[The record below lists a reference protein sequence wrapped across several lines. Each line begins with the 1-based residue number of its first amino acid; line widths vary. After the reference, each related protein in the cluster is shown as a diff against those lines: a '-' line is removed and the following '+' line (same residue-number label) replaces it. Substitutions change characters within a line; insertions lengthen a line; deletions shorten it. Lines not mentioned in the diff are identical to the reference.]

1 MWLSYFKI
9 ITLGFLFNVLFN
21 QQKIETF
28 FIMEKGVYVKLKQ
41 GDRKIKIP
49 YKEGMSFY
57 FSIKNDSTVYIQ
69 EIRNKKLKQVE
80 EYKLAISY
88 DTTYLKRHT
97 FDSIGNSKL
106 VLEKIIYR
114 KVFKK

>member
-1 MWLSYFKI
+1 MCLSYLKI
-9 ITLGFLFNVLFN
+9 IILGFLFNVLFN

-28 FIMEKGVYVKLKQ
+28 FIIEKGVYVKLKQ
-41 GDRKIKIP
+41 GDSKIKVP
-49 YKEGMSFY
+49 YKKGISFY

-69 EIRNKKLKQVE
+69 EIENKKLKQLE

-88 DTTYLKRHT
+88 DTAYLRRHT
-97 FDSIGNSKL
+97 FDSIGNSKI